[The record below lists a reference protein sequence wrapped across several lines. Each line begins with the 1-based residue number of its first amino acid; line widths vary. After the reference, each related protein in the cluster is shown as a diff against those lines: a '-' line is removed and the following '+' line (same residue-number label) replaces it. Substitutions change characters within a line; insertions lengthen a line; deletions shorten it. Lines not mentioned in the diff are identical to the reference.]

1 MIVNL
6 STGKVYS
13 SIAEASRVAG
23 VNSGSISAA
32 VAGKRKSA
40 GGYQWAN
47 VPTESAAEALVR
59 AAQAVERKATAAQ
72 KERRKQ
78 QRKRSRERA
87 AETRRAEK
95 KKRAAEKKER
105 RKQQQQA
112 SRSRVSPETMAAR
125 SSAKAAFRAINR
137 ARAKLIKLGSP
148 NAVALRQI
156 EELIRQLVGE
166 DTAAGGYLRE
176 SDRYIAEWSDTT
188 LEQATAEINNTLSSI
203 LARRDESANIIMLSF
218 SGLDRQ
224 KAIEWEPAIG
234 AFLDAIGQLRQLA
247 ARAGGDGKYKEIYSA
262 VTASAY
268 RGTMQDIIDI
278 TETIMQ
284 RVRADQAV
292 TADWVS
298 DVVGKWREEV
308 GNATDIEPIA
318 PIRPNW

>member
-95 KKRAAEKKER
+95 Q
-105 RKQQQQA
+105 KQQQQT
-112 SRSRVSPETMAAR
+112 RRPRVSPETRAAR
-125 SSAKAAFRAINR
+125 SDAKAAFRALNV
-137 ARAKLIKLGSP
+137 ARAKLLEIGST
-148 NAVALRQI
+148 NAAALRKI
-156 EELIRQLVGE
+156 EGLIRQLVGE

-176 SDRYIAEWSDTT
+176 SDRYIAEWSDST
-188 LEQATAEINNTLSSI
+188 LKQATAEINNTIADI
-203 LARRDESANIIMLSF
+203 LEKRDKSAQIIMLTF

-224 KAIEWEPAIG
+224 NAKEWEPAIS

-268 RGTMQDIIDI
+268 RGSMQDIIDI

-308 GNATDIEPIA
+308 GNATDVEPIA

>member
-47 VPTESAAEALVR
+47 VPTESAAAPLVR
-59 AAQAVERKATAAQ
+59 AAKAAERKITASQ

-95 KKRAAEKKER
+95 
-105 RKQQQQA
+105 RKQQQT
-112 SRSRVSPETMAAR
+112 RRPRVSPETRAAR
-125 SSAKAAFRAINR
+125 SDAKAAFRALNV
-137 ARAKLIKLGSP
+137 ARAKLLEIGLP
-148 NAVALRQI
+148 NAAALRKI
-156 EELIRQLVGE
+156 EGLIRQLVGE

-176 SDRYIAEWSDTT
+176 SDRYIAEWSDST
-188 LEQATAEINNTLSSI
+188 LKQATAEINNTLAEI
-203 LARRDESANIIMLSF
+203 LEKRDKSAQIIMLTF

-224 KAIEWEPAIG
+224 NAQEWEPAIS
-234 AFLDAIGQLRQLA
+234 AFLEAVGQLRQLA

-268 RGTMQDIIDI
+268 RGSMQDIIDI
-278 TETIMQ
+278 TQTIMQ

-292 TADWVS
+292 TADWVA

-308 GNATDIEPIA
+308 GNATDVEPIA

>member
-47 VPTESAAEALVR
+47 VPTESAAAPLVR
-59 AAQAVERKATAAQ
+59 AAKAAERKITAAQ

-87 AETRRAEK
+87 AETRRAK
-95 KKRAAEKKER
+95 KQ
-105 RKQQQQA
+105 KQQQQT
-112 SRSRVSPETMAAR
+112 RRPRVSPETRAAR
-125 SSAKAAFRAINR
+125 ADAKAAFRALNI
-137 ARAKLIKLGSP
+137 ARAKLIEIGSP
-148 NAVALRQI
+148 NAASLRQI
-156 EELIRQLVGE
+156 EGLIRYLVGE

-176 SDRYIAEWSDTT
+176 SDRYIAEWSDST
-188 LEQATAEINNTLSSI
+188 LKQATAEINNTIAEI
-203 LARRDESANIIMLSF
+203 LEKRDKSAQIIMLTF

-224 KAIEWEPAIG
+224 NAIEWEPAIG

-284 RVRADQAV
+284 RVRADQGV
-292 TADWVS
+292 TADWVA

-308 GNATDIEPIA
+308 VNATDVEPIA